1 MKKHTEL
8 KLVHKNTEQPL
19 SEALIRAI
27 VLENDAEK
35 AAEIVKRINSRAKLT
50 SVVNRPESLLPH
62 QSGE

>member
-27 VLENDAEK
+27 VLENDDEK

-50 SVVNRPESLLPH
+50 SVVNRPESRLPH

>member
-8 KLVHKNTEQPL
+8 KLVHQNTEQPL

-27 VLENDAEK
+27 VLENDDEK

>member
-8 KLVHKNTEQPL
+8 KLVHKNTVQPL

-27 VLENDAEK
+27 VLENDDEK

-50 SVVNRPESLLPH
+50 SVVNRPESQLPH